1 MYFLRSQCNFTVT
14 GIGTKVSI
22 GIDISTRRIHSREVR
37 LAGRLQ
43 ERGDGDG
50 YALVRRLLDLV
61 AVELSVVET
70 EVDAELLV
78 HAVKD
83 VRGVILW
90 RRLEKGALPP
100 GGGGCPLDP

>member
-1 MYFLRSQCNFTVT
+1 MYLPRSQCNFTVT

-43 ERGDGDG
+43 ERGDGG
-50 YALVRRLLDLV
+50 GHVHVRRLLDLV
-61 AVELSVVET
+61 AVELPVVET
-70 EVDAELLV
+70 EVDVELLV

-90 RRLEKGALPP
+90 RRFEKGALPL
-100 GGGGCPLDP
+100 GGGGYPLDL